1 VNLSLPINEL
11 AGYIGRQLDSLFPD
25 GEGSRLTDMLPVV
38 ELALD
43 KVNWCFKHC
52 TLPRYCR
59 NGEACF
65 DHLMADH
72 HCQFVLSL
80 SQCVWKERAD
90 DRLASKLFG
99 LNRAMHGL
107 NCMYDTALP
116 DIFLLFHAT
125 GTVLGKASYDDY
137 LVVLQNCTVGVHDG
151 SYPVLGRGV
160 ALAAGA
166 SVVGRCR
173 IGDRVSVGSNAA
185 IFKRDVPSDT
195 VAYRNE
201 GGALVLQPTQTPF
214 AQRFFNVPIESK

>member
-1 VNLSLPINEL
+1 MKLSLTVEEL
-11 AGYIGRQLDSLFPD
+11 AGYVGHQLDSLFPD
-25 GEGSRLTDMLPVV
+25 GKSSGLKGMLPVV

-43 KVNWCFKHC
+43 KINWCFKHC
-52 TLPRYCR
+52 TLRRYCQD
-59 NGEACF
+59 GEACF

-72 HCQFVLSL
+72 HCQFVLYL
-80 SQCVWKERAD
+80 SQCVWKERED

-125 GTVLGKASYDDY
+125 GTVLGKAIYSDY

-151 SYPVLGRGV
+151 SYPVMGRGV

-166 SVVGRCR
+166 SVVGKCH
-173 IGDRVSVGSNAA
+173 IGDRVSIGSNAA
-185 IFKRDVPSDT
+185 IFKKDVPSDT

-201 GGALVLQPTQTPF
+201 AGALVLQPTTTPF
-214 AQRFFNVPIESK
+214 AQRFFNVTMKGN